1 MICGNCTLLSRR
13 SCSGR
18 SLQFFDFIVDE
29 EDGLAQILDGLGVVG
44 HAFLML
50 QTMTPQILHGRADVE
65 VIVPNDG
72 DALDT

>member
-18 SLQFFDFIVDE
+18 SLQFLDLIVDE
-29 EDGLAQILDGLGVVG
+29 EDGLTQILNGLGVVG

-50 QTMTPQILHGRADVE
+50 QTMTSQVLHGRTDVE